1 MFKLFH
7 DDQDYRH
14 RCRAVL
20 ERAWLTG
27 YDDKGRFFYYY
38 GNDNSYR
45 CTDTYTHYEYV
56 YNLVTG
62 CWDLLTQ
69 RHTYDPIIQI
79 YEFAK
84 HMNFVNTI
92 CDNCDKIDPKYVEAD
107 PDTANKAIE
116 TNKIAINK
124 FFADNMLA
132 FLCRFI
138 WIYKRTGK
146 EIIENIDGN
155 IDWMYQLDDSHGLDT
170 GSAFVPYRLLKE
182 WMKNF
187 FTRHGKKFNEEAY
200 NEAYNRDGCPF
211 DDMPEEIKMIY
222 TGYGRKY
229 EEKLNDAV
237 NSK

>member
-7 DDQDYRH
+7 DDQEYRH

-20 ERAWLTG
+20 ERTWLTG

-69 RHTYDPIIQI
+69 RHTYDPVIQI

-84 HMNFVNTI
+84 HLDFVNTI

-116 TNKIAINK
+116 TNKLAVSK
-124 FFADNMLA
+124 FFEDNMLA
-132 FLCRFI
+132 FLCQFI
-138 WIYKRTGK
+138 AIRKATGK
-146 EIIENIDGN
+146 DVIKNVDGN
-155 IDWMYQLDDSHGLDT
+155 IDWMHHLFDSYGHQAHFWLR
-170 GSAFVPYRLLKE
+170 SAKQWKE
-182 WMKNF
+182 DMRRICA
-187 FTRHGKKFNEEAY
+187 RHGKKFEEEKY
-200 NEAYNRDGCPF
+200 NCNPYDLL
-211 DDMPEEIKMIY
+211 PEEI
-222 TGYGRKY
+222 RKFTY
-229 EEKLNDAV
+229 SGKKLEEKLNEAV

>member
-7 DDQDYRH
+7 DDQEYRH

-107 PDTANKAIE
+107 PDTANEVIE
-116 TNKIAINK
+116 NNKHAVNK
-124 FFADNMLA
+124 FSQITCWLSLSFYN
-132 FLCRFI
+132 
-138 WIYKRTGK
+138 
-146 EIIENIDGN
+146 
-155 IDWMYQLDDSHGLDT
+155 DT
-170 GSAFVPYRLLKE
+170 
-182 WMKNF
+182 
-187 FTRHGKKFNEEAY
+187 
-200 NEAYNRDGCPF
+200 
-211 DDMPEEIKMIY
+211 
-222 TGYGRKY
+222 
-229 EEKLNDAV
+229 
-237 NSK
+237 

>member
-7 DDQDYRH
+7 DDQEYRH

-27 YDDKGRFFYYY
+27 YDDKGRFYYYY

-69 RHTYDPIIQI
+69 RHTYDPVIQI

-84 HMNFVNTI
+84 HLDFVNTI

-107 PDTANKAIE
+107 PDTANKVIE
-116 TNKIAINK
+116 TNKLAISK

-132 FLCRFI
+132 FLCQFI
-138 WIYKRTGK
+138 AIRKVTGK
-146 EIIENIDGN
+146 DVIKNVDGN
-155 IDWMYQLDDSHGLDT
+155 IDWMYHLFDSYEQRAHFWLR
-170 GSAFVPYRLLKE
+170 SAKQWKE
-182 WMKNF
+182 DM
-187 FTRHGKKFNEEAY
+187 RMICARRGKKFEEEKY
-200 NEAYNRDGCPF
+200 NCSPYDLL
-211 DDMPEEIKMIY
+211 PEEIMKFTISGKNLKKSS
-222 TGYGRKY
+222 TRR
-229 EEKLNDAV
+229 
-237 NSK
+237 

>member
-7 DDQDYRH
+7 DDQEYRH

-107 PDTANKAIE
+107 PDTANEVIE
-116 TNKIAINK
+116 NNKLAINR
-124 FFADNMLA
+124 FFAENMLA

-138 WIYKRTGK
+138 FIRKETGK
-146 EIIENIDGN
+146 EIIKNVDGN
-155 IDWMYQLDDSHGLDT
+155 IDWMYQLEDSHGRDVGCDT
-170 GSAFVPYRLLKE
+170 FVPYRILKE
-182 WMKNF
+182 W
-187 FTRHGKKFNEEAY
+187 RRRRYARIGKEFNEEIY
-200 NEAYNRDGCPF
+200 DRDGCPF
-211 DDMPEEIKMIY
+211 DIMPEEIRMIY
-222 TGYGRKY
+222 AYSGKKL
-229 EEKLNDAV
+229 EENLNKAV
-237 NSK
+237 NG